1 MTGKI
6 LRIFEEGNSRLFL
19 VADQGP
25 VGARQF
31 SWENSALVVRT
42 DTGVT
47 LCLLPLPDLER
58 ALILEGRAHW
68 LECQGDRLTL
78 DQVIVLAP

>member
-25 VGARQF
+25 AGVRQF
-31 SWENSALVVRT
+31 SWEDPSLVVRT
-42 DTGVT
+42 DAGVT
-47 LCLLPLPDLER
+47 ICLLPLPELEL
-58 ALILEGRAHW
+58 ALIREGRAHW
-68 LECQGDRLTL
+68 LECHGDRLTL
-78 DQVIVLAP
+78 DQTIVLVS